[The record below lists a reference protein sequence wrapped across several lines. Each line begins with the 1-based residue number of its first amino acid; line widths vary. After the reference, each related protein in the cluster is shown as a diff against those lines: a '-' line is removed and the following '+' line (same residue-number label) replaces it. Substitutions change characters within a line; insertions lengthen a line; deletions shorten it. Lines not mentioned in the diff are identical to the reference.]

1 MIEKLLYVTLAAV
14 GIYYL
19 VDLAVLSRV
28 KKRAVYRAKLLN
40 LLMLL
45 SVLAG
50 FAFAIKEM
58 TLYLFLQIVLLNIV
72 EMCVLVLAT
81 TGIVLIF
88 KTSVTTNFAQGTVA
102 TVGAFAA
109 AKLIIYLTANTAM
122 PMSTKLILALVFS
135 AVVTFLIGLFIDTVI
150 FRNSR
155 YSNPVGKQMITMG
168 IVLVLFGLMPVL
180 FGLLPLTIEAFS
192 YFPYEIQLP
201 NFPYPLILPA
211 QNLIALLITV
221 GMLVFLFAALR
232 FTKWGLGVRATAS
245 NETVA
250 GMMGVNTKLITALS
264 WGIAGAFGGVA
275 AFLFAPVG
283 SSVTV
288 SFMTPVQVNAFLASI
303 LGGFSSFGGPLVGAV
318 LINLFSSIASFL
330 NSVWTN
336 VIVYVLV
343 LLLVL
348 VKPLGL
354 FGKKTA
360 KKV

>member
-1 MIEKLLYVTLAAV
+1 MIEKLLYVILAAV
-14 GIYYL
+14 GLYEL
-19 VDLAVLSRV
+19 VDLAVLRRM
-28 KKRAVYRAKLLN
+28 KKRLVHRARLLN
-40 LLMLL
+40 VLMLL
-45 SVLAG
+45 VILTG
-50 FAFAIKEM
+50 FAFAIEAM

-88 KTSVTTNFAQGTVA
+88 KTSVTTNFAQGTIA
-102 TVGAFAA
+102 TVGAFTA
-109 AKLIIYLTANTAM
+109 AKLIIYLTANSTM
-122 PMSTKLILALVFS
+122 PMSTKLILALVSS
-135 AVVTFLIGLFIDTVI
+135 AVVCFLIGLFIDTVI
-150 FRNSR
+150 FRHSR

-180 FGLLPLTIEAFS
+180 FGLLPLTVEAFS
-192 YFPYEIQLP
+192 YEGQIINLP
-201 NFPYPLILPA
+201 NMFPLFLPNH
-211 QNLIALLITV
+211 NLYALCITV
-221 GMLVFLFAALR
+221 AMLVTLFAALR

-250 GMMGVNTKLITALS
+250 SMMGVNTKLITALS

-283 SSVTV
+283 NAVTV

-318 LINLFSSIASFL
+318 LINLFSSIASAI

-348 VKPLGL
+348 AKPLGL

>member
-19 VDLAVLSRV
+19 VDLAVLRRV

-180 FGLLPLTIEAFS
+180 FGLLPLTVEAFS
-192 YFPYEIQLP
+192 YDGQIINIPGMFPLFLP
-201 NFPYPLILPA
+201 NH
-211 QNLIALLITV
+211 NLIALFITI
-221 GMLVFLFAALR
+221 GMLVLLFAALR

-250 GMMGVNTKLITALS
+250 GMMGVNTKLITAL
-264 WGIAGAFGGVA
+264 
-275 AFLFAPVG
+275 
-283 SSVTV
+283 
-288 SFMTPVQVNAFLASI
+288 
-303 LGGFSSFGGPLVGAV
+303 
-318 LINLFSSIASFL
+318 
-330 NSVWTN
+330 
-336 VIVYVLV
+336 
-343 LLLVL
+343 
-348 VKPLGL
+348 
-354 FGKKTA
+354 
-360 KKV
+360 

>member
-1 MIEKLLYVTLAAV
+1 MLEKLLYVVLGAV
-14 GIYYL
+14 GVYFA
-19 VDLAVLSRV
+19 VDLLVFRRLA
-28 KKRAVYRAKLLN
+28 KRPLYRTRLQNALLLVAIVVG
-40 LLMLL
+40 LL
-45 SVLAG
+45 LA
-50 FAFAIKEM
+50 IREM
-58 TLYLFLQIVLLNIV
+58 TLYLFLQIVFLNIV

-88 KTSVTTNFAQGTVA
+88 KTSVTTNFAQGTIA
-102 TVGAFAA
+102 TVGAYAA
-109 AKLIIYLTANTAM
+109 AKLIIRLTAETDL
-122 PMSTKLILALVFS
+122 PTTTKLILAMIAS

-150 FRNSR
+150 FRNSK

-192 YFPYEIQLP
+192 YEGRIIEIPGMMPLYLPYH
-201 NFPYPLILPA
+201 
-211 QNLIALLITV
+211 NLIALAITV
-221 GMLVFLFAALR
+221 GMLVLLFAALR

-250 GMMGVNTKLITALS
+250 GMMGVNTKVITALS
-264 WGIAGAFGGVA
+264 WAIAGTFGGVA
-275 AFLFAPVG
+275 AFLFAPIG
-283 SSVTV
+283 SGLSVA
-288 SFMTPVQVNAFLASI
+288 FMTPVQVNAFLASI
-303 LGGFSSFGGPLVGAV
+303 LGGFSTFGGPLVGAV
-318 LINLFSSIASFL
+318 MINLFSSIASAI

-354 FGKKTA
+354 FGRKTA